1 MEENFTLPPFTVEPI
16 DFVSLSQSVDWGLK
30 KLKIPE
36 IWKETQGEGVTI
48 VIIDTGYPGTKGKPH
63 PDLAENA
70 LLLPSKSFVNG
81 EDVYDTKQGHG
92 TACAGVIA
100 AENNEIGYVGYA
112 PKAKV
117 ISVKALGN
125 NGSGSL
131 SAIEN
136 ALEYAISLKPDI
148 VSMSLGARVGSSR
161 MKRLVK
167 QLDDM
172 NIPVVVAA
180 GNGGAREGV
189 LYPAKYEEVFAIG
202 AYDSNGK
209 IANFSAVGPEVDF
222 CFPGVSVT
230 TTFLNGGYAKL
241 NGTSFACP
249 ACAGVLALL
258 IAKNRKE
265 AKAGKAEPFKST
277 MELYDI
283 LKGMS
288 VNPNTNGEKD
298 MYYGWGIV
306 DVSRLKVNSLSEED
320 DPEDFTISSSF
331 WWNVGTSVRKFFSSF
346 LRFLG
351 IRR

>member
-1 MEENFTLPPFTVEPI
+1 METAFTLPPFTSESI
-16 DFVSLSQSVDWGLK
+16 DFMPLSQSIDWGLN
-30 KLKIPE
+30 KLKIPDL
-36 IWKETQGEGVTI
+36 WKETQGEDITI

-63 PDLAENA
+63 PDLANNA
-70 LLLPSKSFVNG
+70 LILPSKSFVNG

-117 ISVKALGN
+117 ISVKALSN

-148 VSMSLGARVGSSR
+148 VSMSLGAAVGSTR
-161 MKRLVK
+161 MHRLVK
-167 QLDDM
+167 KLDDM
-172 NIPVVVAA
+172 GIPVVVAA
-180 GNGGAREGV
+180 GNGGARQGV

-209 IANFSAVGPEVDF
+209 VAKFSAVGPEVDF
-222 CFPGVSVT
+222 CFPGVNVT

-249 ACAGVLALL
+249 ACAGVLAL
-258 IAKNRKE
+258 IMSKHKKAVKE
-265 AKAGKAEPFKST
+265 GKEEEYKST
-277 MELYDI
+277 MDLYNI
-283 LKGMS
+283 LKEMS
-288 VNPNTNGEKD
+288 VNPNTDGERD

-306 DVSRLKVNSLSEED
+306 DVSRLKVDTLEEGYDAD
-320 DPEDFTISSSF
+320 DVTISF
-331 WWNVGTSVRKFFSSF
+331 FARLWHSVKTFFSSA
-346 LRFLG
+346 
-351 IRR
+351 RRMIGL

>member
-1 MEENFTLPPFTVEPI
+1 MENTFTLPPFTAEAI
-16 DFVSLSQSVDWGLK
+16 DFMPLSQSVDWGLK
-30 KLKIPE
+30 KLNIPE
-36 IWKETQGEGVTI
+36 IWKETQGEGITI
-48 VIIDTGYPGTKGKPH
+48 VVIDTGYPGTKGKPH
-63 PDLAENA
+63 PDLAKNA

-81 EDVYDTKQGHG
+81 EDVYDIKQGHG

-117 ISVKALGN
+117 ISVKALSN

-131 SAIEN
+131 ASIEN

-148 VSMSLGARVGSSR
+148 VSMSLGSRVGSMK
-161 MKRLVK
+161 MKRLIRK
-167 QLDDM
+167 LDDM

-180 GNGGAREGV
+180 GNGGAEEGV

-209 IANFSAVGPEVDF
+209 VAKFSAVGPEVDF
-222 CFPGVSVT
+222 CFPGVNVT

-249 ACAGVLALL
+249 ACAGVLAL
-258 IAKNRKE
+258 IMAKHK
-265 AKAGKAEPFKST
+265 KAVANGEEEEYKST
-277 MELYDI
+277 MDLYNI
-283 LKGMS
+283 LKDMS
-288 VNPNTNGEKD
+288 VNPNTNGQKD

-306 DVSRLKVNSLSEED
+306 DVSRLKVDALEAGYEAKD
-320 DPEDFTISSSF
+320 VTISSFARF
-331 WWNVGTSVRKFFSSF
+331 WHSVKRFFSSV
-346 LRFLG
+346 LKTIGL
-351 IRR
+351 